1 MDIKI
6 VKQRYGI
13 IGSDPMLD
21 QAIDT
26 AVQVAPINLSVLIIG
41 ESGSGKEVF
50 SRIIHE
56 YSIRKNGPCIA
67 VNCGGIPEGT
77 IDSELFGHEKGA
89 FTGATSDRK
98 GYFEMADKGTIFL
111 DEIGELPLSTQ
122 AKLLRVLEKGEYMKV
137 GSSVIKKTDVRIV
150 AATNV
155 DLERAISQGRF
166 REDLFYR
173 LNGIMLRIPPL
184 RHRKQDIPALFHK
197 FTSDFADA
205 NKIDPVLLT
214 DGAKEL
220 LMAYE
225 WPGNIR
231 QLKNVAEQVTVLK
244 VNRNVDEKELERFI
258 PHREFET
265 SIMPANGA
273 TEQHSYSNER
283 EILYKILFDMR
294 NDVTDLKKLVMELIN
309 GNSSAH
315 VSQENAQLI
324 KRLYQT
330 EDGDFLDSQVPGLSR
345 HHSQPS
351 HSEYHF
357 ETSPSHSRNTDISE
371 SHITDLDSELV
382 QQDETTYSITDNE
395 KDLIRR
401 ALEKYNGNRRRA
413 SQELGISERT
423 LYRKIHDYEIDN

>member
-1 MDIKI
+1 
-6 VKQRYGI
+6 
-13 IGSDPMLD
+13 MLD
-21 QAIDT
+21 QAINT

-56 YSIRKNGPCIA
+56 YSTRKNGPCIA

-173 LNGIMLRIPPL
+173 LNGVMLRIPPL
-184 RHRKQDIPALFHK
+184 RHRRQDIPALFHK

-214 DGAKEL
+214 DGAQEM

-231 QLKNVAEQVTVLK
+231 QLKNVAEQVTVLT
-244 VNRNVDEKELERFI
+244 VNRRVDEKEIERFI

-273 TEQHSYSNER
+273 AEQYSYSNER
-283 EILYKILFDMR
+283 ELLYKILFDMR

-309 GNSSAH
+309 GNGSAH

-330 EDGDFLDSQVPGLSR
+330 EDGDFLDSQITGITR
-345 HHSQPS
+345 HSQGS
-351 HSEYHF
+351 HSDYRYDTP
-357 ETSPSHSRNTDISE
+357 TSHPRHADDPVTR
-371 SHITDLDSELV
+371 ITDLDSELV
-382 QQDETTYSITDNE
+382 QQDDTTYSITDNE
-395 KDLIRR
+395 KELIRR

-423 LYRKIHDYEIDN
+423 LYRKIRDYEIDN

>member
-1 MDIKI
+1 MDIKV

-13 IGSDPMLD
+13 IGTDPMLD
-21 QAIDT
+21 QAINT
-26 AVQVAPINLSVLIIG
+26 AIQVAPIDLSVLIIG

-56 YSIRKNGPCIA
+56 NSSRKGGPSIA

-122 AKLLRVLEKGEYMKV
+122 AKLLRVLEKGEYMRV
-137 GSSVIKKTDVRIV
+137 GSSAIRKTNVRIV

-155 DLERAISQGRF
+155 DLERAISQGKF

-197 FTSDFADA
+197 FTGDFADA
-205 NKIDPVLLT
+205 NKIDPVTLT

-220 LMAYE
+220 LMAYS

-244 VNRNVDEKELERFI
+244 VNRVVDEKEIERFI
-258 PHREFET
+258 PTQQQTET
-265 SIMPANGA
+265 SIMPTGGSS
-273 TEQHSYSNER
+273 EQYSYSNER

-309 GNSSAH
+309 GNGATH
-315 VSQENAQLI
+315 VSQENAQII

-330 EDGDFLDSQVPGLSR
+330 EDGAFLDSQVASLHS
-345 HHSQPS
+345 HHAQPS
-351 HSEYHF
+351 HTDYPF
-357 ETSPSHSRNTDISE
+357 TNTTRS
-371 SHITDLDSELV
+371 SMN
-382 QQDETTYSITDNE
+382 DETVTNITEVASEVVHQDSSYSIVDNE

-401 ALEKYNGNRRRA
+401 ALDKYNGNRRRA
-413 SQELGISERT
+413 AQELGISERT
-423 LYRKIHDYEIDN
+423 LYRKIHEYQLDF